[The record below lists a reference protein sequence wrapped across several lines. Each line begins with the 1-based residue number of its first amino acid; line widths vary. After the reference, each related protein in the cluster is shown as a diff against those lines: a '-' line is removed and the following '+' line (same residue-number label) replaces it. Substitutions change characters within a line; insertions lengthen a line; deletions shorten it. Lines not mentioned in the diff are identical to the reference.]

1 MLTRH
6 CAASAKRPRD
16 FGVGCAEL
24 LLAKESRPR
33 FFDSCY
39 AAARSKAIP
48 WPPPMH
54 MVASAWRPLIRFI
67 S

>member
-1 MLTRH
+1 MSTRR

-16 FGVGCAEL
+16 FGVAAPNCCSRKKAGPSF
-24 LLAKESRPR
+24 LA
-33 FFDSCY
+33 SCY

-54 MVASAWRPLIRFI
+54 MVASAWRPLMRFI